1 MIIEQQTGPH
11 FEDKNSDEIS
21 PEELQILV
29 NQYKVGDPSKINK
42 KDGKIYH
49 GDEDIEVW
57 FKRMEDLY
65 GQDDNEPYWN
75 K

>member
-1 MIIEQQTGPH
+1 MTIEQQTELH
-11 FEDKNSDEIS
+11 FESDPNNEITAG
-21 PEELQILV
+21 ELQILV
-29 NQYKVGDPSKINK
+29 NQYKVGDPTKINK